1 MVRGRAQGAL
11 GLALVAVTIPV
22 AVAGAGTSE
31 GGGAAC
37 APKLTTVTD
46 SQSEI
51 LHGKAIRVVVDQ
63 RDCEPGASARVNA
76 ELRRKGKHPRVARQ
90 ARTQL
95 GGAVTSTLKL
105 NKKGR
110 KRVKSCERQ
119 KLVVELAGAGLA
131 AKDVSKLR
139 RDSRACGGGTAGS
152 GGGSGGGGGGGGS
165 GGGGGGGGGNR
176 PTEPAGIST
185 ANSGRC
191 DFLDESLCLLPFPN
205 DQFTS
210 EVADPAADRAA
221 GYTGRRVNFNLL
233 SMPKNRAGVPIN
245 NADYNRN
252 DGFSPGSAIIT
263 KVPGLTSQQAF
274 NRTGAVPITDIARYE
289 DPGQPIVVIDADT
302 GERHPVFSEIDSN
315 PLESP
320 DDEAT
325 NPSDGAPNPEEVNLL
340 IRPAENFE
348 EGHRYIVALRDMR
361 DANGKVIPA
370 RRGFELYRDDIRT
383 TNDAIEGRRQHYEQ
397 IFRRLG
403 ESGIERSNLFL
414 AWDFTVASERN
425 LSERALS
432 IRDDAFAQLGDRISP
447 TCRCRATRRTSR

>member
-1 MVRGRAQGAL
+1 MFRGRTWGAL
-11 GLALVAVTIPV
+11 GLALVAITIPV
-22 AVAGAGTSE
+22 AVAGAGTAE

-51 LHGKAIRVVVDQ
+51 LDGKAIRVVVDQ

-152 GGGSGGGGGGGGS
+152 GGGSGGGGGGSGGS
-165 GGGGGGGGGNR
+165 GGGGGGGGGGNR

-191 DFLDESLCLLPFPN
+191 DFLDPRSAYPFPN
-205 DQFTS
+205 DHFTGGRR
-210 EVADPAADRAA
+210 PRRRPRP
-221 GYTGRRVNFNLL
+221 YTGRRLDLHPL
-233 SMPKNRAGVPIN
+233 SMPQNSAGGRSTRRLQPQRRLQPRQR
-245 NADYNRN
+245 DHH
-252 DGFSPGSAIIT
+252 
-263 KVPGLTSQQAF
+263 Q
-274 NRTGAVPITDIARYE
+274 GAR
-289 DPGQPIVVIDADT
+289 PGQPEAFDANRRRADR
-302 GERHPVFSEIDSN
+302 RH
-315 PLESP
+315 
-320 DDEAT
+320 
-325 NPSDGAPNPEEVNLL
+325 G
-340 IRPAENFE
+340 
-348 EGHRYIVALRDMR
+348 ALRR
-361 DANGKVIPA
+361 PGPA
-370 RRGFELYRDDIRT
+370 
-383 TNDAIEGRRQHYEQ
+383 GRRDQ
-397 IFRRLG
+397 RRD
-403 ESGIERSNLFL
+403 R
-414 AWDFTVASERN
+414 
-425 LSERALS
+425 RAPPDLV
-432 IRDDAFAQLGDRISP
+432 GDRRQP
-447 TCRCRATRRTSR
+447 AATRRRRAREPETSTS